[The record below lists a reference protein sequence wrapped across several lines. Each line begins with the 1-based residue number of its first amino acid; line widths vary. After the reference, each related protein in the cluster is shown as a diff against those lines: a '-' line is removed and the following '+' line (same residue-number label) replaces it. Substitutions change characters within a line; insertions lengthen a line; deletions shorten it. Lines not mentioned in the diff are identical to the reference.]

1 MSLILY
7 GRMLSPFAR
16 RVAIWCQL
24 QNRAYESRPL
34 MVNGPDFEELKKI
47 NPLGR
52 VPILVT
58 EDGDTLIE
66 TAAITDWLDD
76 TAPEALRLVPATGAA
91 RREVLQGV
99 AYANSTVEK
108 GVSLVYDKNRRP
120 PELHW
125 SEWIERLEGQITAAL
140 GVLESKAPTEG
151 WLGGDRPN
159 AADVAFVIAHD
170 FIKATNAYLVEGKFP
185 RLAAMSAMAAD
196 VEAFTA
202 TAPAA

>member
-196 VEAFTA
+196 VEAFKA

>member
-125 SEWIERLEGQITAAL
+125 SEWIER
-140 GVLESKAPTEG
+140 

>member
-7 GRMLSPFAR
+7 GRMLSPFVR

-24 QNRAYESRPL
+24 QGRAYENRPL

-52 VPILVT
+52 VPVLIP
-58 EDGDTLIE
+58 EDGEIMIE

-76 TAPEALRLVPATGAA
+76 TAPEGLRLVPASGPA

-99 AYANSTVEK
+99 AYANSAVEK

-120 PELHW
+120 AQLHW
-125 SEWIERLEGQITAAL
+125 AEWIARLEGQITAAL
-140 GVLESKAPTEG
+140 QVLESKAPESG
-151 WLGGDRPN
+151 WLGGNRPN

-170 FIKATNAYLVEGKFP
+170 FIYATNPYLVAGKFP
-185 RLAAMSAMAAD
+185 RLSAMAAMAAD
-196 VEAFTA
+196 VAAFKA

>member
-7 GRMLSPFAR
+7 GRMLSPFVR
-16 RVAIWCQL
+16 RVAIWCRL

-52 VPILVT
+52 VPVLIA
-58 EDGDTLIE
+58 EDGEMMIE
-66 TAAITDWLDD
+66 TGAITDWLDD
-76 TAPEALRLVPATGAA
+76 TAPEALRLVPATGPA

-99 AYANSTVEK
+99 AYANSAVEK
-108 GVSLVYDKNRRP
+108 AVSLVYDKNRRP
-120 PELHW
+120 AELHW
-125 SEWIERLEGQITAAL
+125 AEWIERLEGQISAAL
-140 GVLESKAPTEG
+140 TVLESKAPAEG
-151 WLGGDRPN
+151 WLGGNRPD

-170 FIKATNAYLVEGKFP
+170 FILAVHPHLVEGKFP
-185 RLAAMSAMAAD
+185 RLAAMAAMAAD
-196 VEAFTA
+196 VEAFKA

>member
-16 RVAIWCQL
+16 RVAIWCRL
-24 QNRAYESRPL
+24 QGREYESRPL

-52 VPILVT
+52 VPALVI
-58 EDGDTLIE
+58 DGGEVLIE
-66 TAAITDWLDD
+66 TSAITDWLDD
-76 TAPEALRLVPATGAA
+76 TAPDGLRLVPATGPA

-99 AYANSTVEK
+99 AYANSAVEK
-108 GVSLVYDKNRRP
+108 AVSLVYDKNRRP
-120 PELHW
+120 KELHW
-125 SEWIERLEGQITAAL
+125 GEWIERLEGQITAAL
-140 GVLESKAPTEG
+140 AVLESKAPAEG

-159 AADVAFVIAHD
+159 AADVTFVIAHD
-170 FIKATNAYLVEGKFP
+170 FVMATNPYLVEGKFP
-185 RLAAMSAMAAD
+185 RLAALSAMAAD
-196 VEAFTA
+196 VEAFKA

>member
-7 GRMLSPFAR
+7 GRMLSPFVR
-16 RVAIWCQL
+16 RVAIWCRL

-52 VPILVT
+52 VPVLIA
-58 EDGDTLIE
+58 EDGEMMIE
-66 TAAITDWLDD
+66 TGAITDWLDD
-76 TAPEALRLVPATGAA
+76 TAPEALRLVPATGPA

-99 AYANSTVEK
+99 AYANSAVEK

-120 PELHW
+120 AELHW
-125 SEWIERLEGQITAAL
+125 AEWIARLEGQISAAL
-140 GVLESKAPTEG
+140 AVLEAKAPAEG
-151 WLGGDRPN
+151 WLGGNRPN

-170 FIKATNAYLVEGKFP
+170 FILAVHPHLIEGKFP
-185 RLAAMSAMAAD
+185 RLAAMAAMAAD
-196 VEAFTA
+196 VEAFKA

>member
-7 GRMLSPFAR
+7 GRMLSPFVR
-16 RVAIWCQL
+16 RVAIWCRL
-24 QNRAYESRPL
+24 QDRAYESRPL

-52 VPILVT
+52 VPVLIA
-58 EDGDTLIE
+58 EDGEMMIE
-66 TAAITDWLDD
+66 TGAITDWLDD
-76 TAPEALRLVPATGAA
+76 TAPEALRLVPATGPA

-99 AYANSTVEK
+99 AYANSAVEK

-120 PELHW
+120 AELHW
-125 SEWIERLEGQITAAL
+125 AEWIERLEGQITAAL
-140 GVLESKAPTEG
+140 EVLEAKAPAEG
-151 WLGGDRPN
+151 WLGGARPN

-170 FIKATNAYLVEGKFP
+170 FLLAVHPHLIEGKFP

-196 VEAFTA
+196 VEAFKA